1 MLLPLPI
8 RKVQKGGNFLPEVT
22 TAADRIKEIII
33 IVLVV
38 AMAFIANTLSI
49 LAIVLKKDKRG

>member
-8 RKVQKGGNFLPEVT
+8 RKVQKGGNFLPGVM

>member
-8 RKVQKGGNFLPEVT
+8 RKVQKGGNFLPGVT
-22 TAADRIKEIII
+22 TAADRIKELII